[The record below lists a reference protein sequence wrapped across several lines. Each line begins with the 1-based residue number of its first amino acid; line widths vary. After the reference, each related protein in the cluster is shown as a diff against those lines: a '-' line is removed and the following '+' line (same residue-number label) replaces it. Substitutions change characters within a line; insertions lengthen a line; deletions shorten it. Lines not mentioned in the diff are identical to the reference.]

1 MVRYLTRVQLHFA
14 EHGDHDR
21 LHSELLAAGF
31 SHVITGAN
39 GQNFYLP
46 TGDYWIESG
55 DGAPAITALAKGA
68 AERTGRANSVVVAQ
82 YVDLQFSDLY
92 AAV

>member
-1 MVRYLTRVQLHFA
+1 MVRYLTRVQLHFP
-14 EHGDHDR
+14 EPGDHDK
-21 LHSELLAAGF
+21 LHAELLAAGF
-31 SHVITGAN
+31 SHVITG
-39 GQNFYLP
+39 GGGSQFYLP

-55 DGAPAITALAKGA
+55 ANAATITALAKAA
-68 AERTGRANSVVVAQ
+68 AERTGRAHSVVVAQ